1 MPKLESAMS
10 AEIMAEIEDARA
22 FARATPL
29 PDPSQ
34 ATQHVY
40 A

>member
-1 MPKLESAMS
+1 MESAMS
-10 AEIMAEIEDARA
+10 AEITAEIEEARA

-34 ATQHVY
+34 ATRHVY

>member
-1 MPKLESAMS
+1 MENAISAD
-10 AEIMAEIEDARA
+10 IMAEIEDARA

-34 ATQHVY
+34 ATWHVY